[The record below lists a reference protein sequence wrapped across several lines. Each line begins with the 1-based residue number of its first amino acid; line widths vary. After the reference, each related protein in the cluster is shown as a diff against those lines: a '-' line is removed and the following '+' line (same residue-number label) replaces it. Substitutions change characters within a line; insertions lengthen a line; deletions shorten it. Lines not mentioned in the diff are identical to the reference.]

1 MGQKPQNRRE
11 TGSRYE
17 QVAAEYLRGQ
27 GYEIVECNFRDR
39 FGEIDLVAREGV
51 YLVFV
56 EVKYRKDAGNGYPEE
71 AVSVPKQKRIRHTAS
86 WYLYQHGRSEETP
99 CRFDVV
105 SILGQEI
112 TLIRDA
118 F

>member
-17 QVAAEYLRGQ
+17 QEAAEYLRGQ

-56 EVKYRKDAGNGYPEE
+56 EVKYRRDIKSGYPEE
-71 AVSVPKQKRIRHTAS
+71 AVSARKQQKIRRTAS
-86 WYLYQHGRSEETP
+86 WYLYRRGYKQDVP

-105 SILGQEI
+105 SIVGEEI
-112 TLIRDA
+112 FLMRDV